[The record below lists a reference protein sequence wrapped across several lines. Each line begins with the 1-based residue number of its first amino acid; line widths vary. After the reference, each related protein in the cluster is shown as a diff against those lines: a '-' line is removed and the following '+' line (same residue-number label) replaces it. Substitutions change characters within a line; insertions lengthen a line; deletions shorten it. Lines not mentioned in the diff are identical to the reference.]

1 MPFRFVLR
9 FTEQTSFIA
18 TYDKSHRLRVY
29 KATFAWSQDATT
41 DSNMK
46 IAVEIQP
53 LAFEDNCYPDPG
65 DSSDHEVTYSTP
77 SVALTHLEF
86 LPAVQTHQ
94 MKQPLPPTVMAIF
107 TPVSPANALVMDPT
121 NQYHSSSSTICRWV
135 FKEVGPETRLL
146 PVFDLIH
153 PIQGKP
159 QTSTIPPRKNPF
171 LERQP
176 DHYMQALVLSVDVL
190 RRDTM
195 FAFSLSDGS
204 IEFRFRESLE
214 LASADGNNEEV
225 HTFQQSGFAFPAHD
239 PGI

>member
-1 MPFRFVLR
+1 ML
-9 FTEQTSFIA
+9 THLEQTSFIA
-18 TYDKSHRLRVY
+18 TYDKSYRLRVY
-29 KATFAWSQDATT
+29 KATFTWSPDSNT
-41 DSNMK
+41 DSSLK
-46 IAVEIQP
+46 LVVDIQP
-53 LAFEDNCYPDPG
+53 LAFEDNCVPDAG
-65 DSSDHEVTYSTP
+65 DSSDHDITYSTP
-77 SVALTHLEF
+77 PVALTHLEF

-107 TPVSPANALVMDPT
+107 TPVSPANAMVMDPT
-121 NQYHSSSSTICRWV
+121 NQYHSSNSTICRWI
-135 FKEVGPETRLL
+135 FKESGPEARLL

-153 PIQGKP
+153 QAQGKP
-159 QTSTIPPRKNPF
+159 QTSTLPPRKNPF
-171 LERQP
+171 LERQT
-176 DHYMQALVLSVDVL
+176 DHYMQALVLSVDLL